1 MLLGAR
7 PITGDPEPT
16 VGLSGLWLQTF
27 GFCWLLVCRG
37 VLLLVLPTTVTVF
50 FAVSV
55 MCSTVSFYLKL
66 IDGKYN
72 MSVL

>member
-37 VLLLVLPTTVTVF
+37 VLLLVLPTTV
-50 FAVSV
+50 SV

-66 IDGKYN
+66 IDGNYN